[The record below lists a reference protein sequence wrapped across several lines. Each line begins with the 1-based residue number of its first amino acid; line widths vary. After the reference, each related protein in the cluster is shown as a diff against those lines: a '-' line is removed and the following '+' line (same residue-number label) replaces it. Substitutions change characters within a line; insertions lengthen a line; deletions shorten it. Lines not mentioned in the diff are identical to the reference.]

1 MIALRSACSFN
12 GLDNT
17 ISNMLNSVSFYDVW
31 SMAETPINV
40 AGKYFS
46 LTIAYLIFLTDSIPS
61 IYGIRM
67 SDITNAYGF
76 VESGWFY
83 FINSSSESFPLKT
96 SFTSN
101 VKSPDFFS
109 IIFKIDMPKTSSSAI
124 STESSSY
131 MVTPALPVEASISFS
146 ALGYF

>member
-1 MIALRSACSFN
+1 
-12 GLDNT
+12 
-17 ISNMLNSVSFYDVW
+17 
-31 SMAETPINV
+31 MAETPINV